1 MRGLGPI
8 LGATGL
14 AALFLACGIEV
25 RLGSHDGSCDD
36 GGVGEFELDPSFGH
50 CGRVVLDVGQQENLT
65 FGVQG
70 LALDGQGRLLLAGA
84 GGVTGAHDFAVL
96 RLLPTGARDTMFGVD
111 GVVELDVGSPFD
123 QAEGVLSEPDGAT
136 IIVGSAREEGGPPR
150 SIVARLLPSG
160 SVDVSFGTGGFV
172 VADVGGRAGVLNGV
186 VRRSSDGALLAA
198 GQGWATWPGPADLQ
212 VLGRTANGE
221 PLASFGSAGLAVADF
236 FGSDEFGG
244 SLAFTAR
251 GEVLVPGTAWYGTS
265 FDVAVARLTAAGQ
278 LDPTFGDQRGTP
290 GRVSL
295 DFAGGNDACRVIAPE
310 ADGSMLCAGF
320 ATVGGT
326 SVSALVRLL
335 SSGAPDPAFA
345 GGGRATLTEL
355 GALSAVMRLADG
367 RILVGGSTPTGR
379 GDTALALQLL
389 SPQGQPLAAPFSVD
403 LSALDDTALAFRE
416 GPAGRILVQ
425 ATANRGT
432 GGGGGDFSV
441 LRLRE
446 RPERR
451 GVPSGCA
458 SAPLTPTV
466 VGLLALLLAH
476 RRGPQ

>member
-1 MRGLGPI
+1 MRGLGAI

-36 GGVGEFELDPSFGH
+36 GGVGEFELDPSFGD
-50 CGRVVLDVGQQENLT
+50 CGRVVLDVG
-65 FGVQG
+65 
-70 LALDGQGRLLLAGA
+70 
-84 GGVTGAHDFAVL
+84 
-96 RLLPTGARDTMFGVD
+96 
-111 GVVELDVGSPFD
+111 SPLD

-136 IIVGSAREEGGPPR
+136 IIVGGAREAGGPPR

-160 SVDVSFGTGGFV
+160 AVDLSFGTRGLF
-172 VADVGGRAGVLNGV
+172 VADVAGRAGVLNGV

-212 VLGRTANGE
+212 VLGRAANGE
-221 PLASFGSAGLAVADF
+221 PLGSFGSAGLAVADF

-244 SLAFTAR
+244 SLALTAR

-265 FDVAVARLTAAGQ
+265 FDVAVVRLTAEGQ
-278 LDPTFGDQRGTP
+278 LDPTFGDQRGVP

-295 DFAGGNDACRVIAPE
+295 DFEGGNDACRVIAPE

-326 SVSALVRLL
+326 RVSALVRLL
-335 SSGAPDPAFA
+335 SSGAPAPAFA
-345 GGGRATLTEL
+345 GGGKATLTEL

-367 RILVGGSTPTGR
+367 RVLVGGSTPTGR
-379 GDTALALQLL
+379 RDTALALQLL

-403 LSALDDTALAFRE
+403 LSALDDAALAFRE
-416 GPAGRILVQ
+416 GPDGKILVQ

-432 GGGGGDFSV
+432 GGSDFAV

-458 SAPLTPTV
+458 SAPLTPLTPTV
-466 VGLLALLLAH
+466 MGLLALLLLH
-476 RRGPQ
+476 RRGFEARREPRFSVIGPRILALRASPR